1 MEIQFENVRTGIAV
15 SGGMDSMVLLYLYMR
30 SSVDFC
36 VINIE
41 HGIRG
46 ETSLRDSEF
55 VENFCKTHGI
65 ECHVE
70 HIDALKYAEE
80 QKISVELAARELRY
94 AVFERFLKENKV
106 KKIALAHHADDNA
119 ETVLMRI
126 FRGTGIRG
134 LRGITD
140 REDYIRPLLR
150 FTRAEIADYA
160 EKNHVEYV
168 FDETNADSVYTR
180 NFIRNELLPLVK
192 QRYPD
197 VADSIWR
204 LSQTAIEIDEFLEKS
219 AIKAQKTPYGY
230 VLRDLFNSEKIIQKY
245 SVNKVMRE
253 LGAIKDVEFVN
264 LNDILSLGEKDNNA
278 SVDLPFNITAVKF
291 GFDLYLFKK
300 IEEDFEERVFSAEE
314 TYSYGGFSYSFRPVE
329 KIYMG
334 LTFDGDKVEGCVVR
348 KRADGDKF
356 HRVNGKNK
364 LLSDFLNEKKLLKQ
378 EKDSLLVLA
387 KGHTVFAIL
396 GLEVAEEGKID
407 ENTKVILYTVKED
420 TNDK

>member
-15 SGGMDSMVLLYLYMR
+15 SGGMDSMVLLHLYMR

-150 FTRAEIADYA
+150 FTRAEIAEYA
-160 EKNHVEYV
+160 ERNRVEYV
-168 FDETNADSVYTR
+168 FDETNADSIYTR

-204 LSQTAIEIDEFLEKS
+204 LSQTAIEIDDFLEKS
-219 AIKAQKTPYGY
+219 AIKAQKTRYGY

-264 LNDILSLGEKDNNA
+264 LNDVLLLSEKSNNA
-278 SVDLPFNITAVKF
+278 SVDLPFNITAVKY
-291 GFDLYLFKK
+291 GFDLHLFKK
-300 IEEDFEERVFSAEE
+300 IEENFVECDFSAEA
-314 TYSYGGFSYSFRPVE
+314 TYSYGGFSYSFRPFE
-329 KIYMG
+329 KIFKG
-334 LTFDGDKVEGCVVR
+334 LTFDGNKVEGCVVR

-364 LLSDFLNEKKLLKQ
+364 LLSDFLNERKLLKQ

-387 KGHTVFAIL
+387 KGNTVFVVL

-407 ENTKVILYTVKED
+407 EDTKVILYTVKED
-420 TNDK
+420 TYDK